1 MKKAVAYYRK
11 SIEKDAA
18 KSITGQK
25 EVVWEYA
32 KENSIE
38 ILEEFEE
45 VASSATLKRIEFQRM
60 FQALSERNDI
70 DYILVHRFDRITREI
85 DGFGWILAQ
94 VKDILSVKTRLHSVT
109 ENNDYG
115 DDPSKLLMRVF
126 ETYGATI
133 ERNNSVERMQNARK
147 RKKADGGFIGGTPP
161 MGYRAIMG
169 TGNLIVAEGEVPIVQ
184 DVFMFREKGMSME
197 KIAEELNKKG
207 HSTRKHKKFYATTVQ
222 RILKYEDWYSGKGQ
236 APSIL

>member
-1 MKKAVAYYRK
+1 MKRAVAYYRK

-18 KSITGQK
+18 KSIAGQK

-32 KENSIE
+32 KENGIE
-38 ILEEFEE
+38 IIEEFEE
-45 VASSATLKRIEFQRM
+45 VASSATLKRTEFQRM
-60 FQALSERNDI
+60 FQLLAERNDI

-94 VKDILSVKTRLHSVT
+94 LKDILSVKTRLHSTT
-109 ENNDYG
+109 ENNDYR

-161 MGYRAIMG
+161 MGYQAILG
-169 TGNLIVAEGEVPIVQ
+169 TGNLIVKEQEASIVR
-184 DVFMFREKGMSME
+184 DAFLFREEGLSME

-207 HSTRKHKKFYATTVQ
+207 YLTRKNKKFYATTVQ
-222 RILKYEDWYSGKGQ
+222 RILKHHDWYQGKGQ